1 MELYNEINLV
11 FMPANTTSILQPMEQ
26 GVISTFKLLYLRN
39 TFCKALA
46 VIDSDSSDESG
57 QSLWEIS
64 CKGFTILECLWF
76 MEEVK
81 IYQHQQEFRKT
92 LLDDLEGFKTS
103 VEEIIADVVEIAREL
118 ESEVEPEGV
127 AELLQSHNKTL
138 TDE

>member
-11 FMPANTTSILQPMEQ
+11 FMQVNTTFILQPMEQ
-26 GVISTFKLLYLRN
+26 GVISTFKLFYLRN

-46 VIDSDSSDESG
+46 AIDNDFSGEFG

-64 CKGFTILECLWF
+64 CKGFTILEYLWF

-81 IYQHQQEFRKT
+81 IYQHQQEFRRT

-103 VEEIIADVVEIAREL
+103 VEEIIADMVEIAREL
-118 ESEVEPEGV
+118 EVESKDV
-127 AELLQSHNKTL
+127 AK
-138 TDE
+138 